1 MCFEADV
8 AGVQE
13 EAEMIALHKLL
24 EIMERNVLVVL
35 PQPVSVEMWSSDDV
49 VVC

>member
-13 EAEMIALHKLL
+13 EAEEMIALHKLL
-24 EIMERNVLVVL
+24 EIMERDVLVAL
-35 PQPVSVEMWSSDDV
+35 PQPVSVEM
-49 VVC
+49 